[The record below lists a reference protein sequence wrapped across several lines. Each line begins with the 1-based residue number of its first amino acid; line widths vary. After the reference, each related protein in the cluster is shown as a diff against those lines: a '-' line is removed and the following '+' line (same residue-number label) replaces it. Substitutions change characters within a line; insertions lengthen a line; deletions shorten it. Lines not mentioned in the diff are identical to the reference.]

1 MNHALRKPLASLVA
15 FSLVLGLVPLHV
27 WADEPSASSEEPAAQ
42 EQTLSEEDAPEM
54 IAPAEEAPAAEADA
68 AESDVPKTDG
78 EPAAQDPAPTGD
90 AASAEK
96 ATPKKNAEQKADI
109 ASKAEAPKLV
119 AQATT
124 ISSLSMTVTPP
135 EAGTRSTD
143 AKPNVSVSTE
153 GIASYTASWQDHT
166 DVRSMEPDTLD
177 FVAGNT
183 YYALITLHPAEG
195 YAFKTNGHKSMDV
208 YTNDTYYGGGLP
220 ASLDIVTAGIYSGN
234 GQLRMLV
241 SVKATE
247 VQPKYLCI
255 GVSEGG
261 TYSVATSDP
270 FPHENMDGPMNLSV
284 NPGDSVTL
292 TATPDEGY
300 VFKGFYTGIR
310 QMDSSKEGYGFVT
323 DYDPNSLVSSA
334 NPYIFTMRE
343 NVNIYALFAKPT
355 ITLHWSD
362 IDNADLKE
370 PVVFEY
376 SGEDLFDA
384 IKAGLHMS
392 QGPNWEATA
401 QIAGHIESGYFT
413 PEPMSSYSSRAELDD
428 ANVLYDEVT
437 EDMDVY
443 VCMNK
448 VVDNVEVG
456 IEVPAAGGET
466 TTPGDAYSSHTNWHW
481 DEQTNKPYFSVP
493 SGAKF
498 QIAFDPED
506 PSYEPSYWTEKA
518 DKRYEFGNPFI
529 GTFVTGETYYAQ
541 VGLKADFGYG
551 FASANPYARDPQY
564 SGTATVDGGS
574 FENAFCDGI
583 GYTDY
588 LILAVSATAAPDATA
603 HTVTFDTQGGT
614 PVAAQTV
621 NDGGYATEPT
631 KPSKDG
637 FYFLGW
643 FEKPGAELTR
653 EEVHSGKFKFTDTA
667 ITEDKTLYAAW
678 YQGFYGATY
687 DLSAATPKYAQTGG
701 RATFTSTYQQMSPGS
716 GHVWWDYSIVQG
728 SQVTVTAIPAEGS
741 RFVGWA
747 PGTLDSND
755 NMPDDPSSLGDIV
768 STDNPYTFTFD
779 GRTALA
785 ALFEPEAPS
794 YDLTFTFANLGT
806 SAALS
811 DLVSSIT
818 VNGTEWPLP
827 TSGMKVT
834 GQIPV
839 GTSVTAV
846 VKATDGAA
854 FFGANASSIPTFKE
868 DLSEDRTTSTF
879 TFTMPEV
886 MSGLAAEVNVGV
898 SKVVD
903 ITYDANGAAK
913 GPDWPGDKVKYP
925 DFFANMMTTWYV
937 DHVPVGPNNQPM
949 VEPPAGSKYAGIEV
963 TDKNGAHVGA
973 PGTTISGLDLS
984 QGATVKFLWAKD
996 VTVTFDAEGGTP
1008 VPAAQSFTSGGKAT
1022 EPTAPTKGDWT
1033 LAGWYTDESFE
1044 NRFDFNTAVNDDITL
1059 YARWDGR
1066 INVFTY
1072 DMTKSQSAA
1081 GGTFAY
1087 KTIDETDE
1095 GLYSFGTN
1103 AIAEGSTVTLTAT
1116 PDDGYRFVGWAE
1128 DSADGT
1134 VISTDAT
1141 YEFAFTKNP
1150 TTLFAVFEEIPPTLT
1165 LHWTSVDGGDDLVAP
1180 IAIEASPGMNVAQAL
1195 ALDDKDM
1202 TTDVFATDGYLWS
1215 GYQMP
1220 KPMSAYKSIDDLKA
1234 ERVKG
1239 TDSIGKGLDIYYV
1252 MLKKIDAVEMSV
1264 EAPACGTETAM
1275 VSGKQSNPPAATLGE
1290 GNYGPAFEDE
1300 PTAVWGE
1307 WETDHMVFFE
1317 GTLTGGNSYPM
1328 LARLVADF
1336 GYCFADDVTAAVDGA
1351 TGAQVLLPPDKPAFT
1366 LGVSAKVAVEHT
1378 PGETVTENVV
1388 KPSCTEAGSHDDV
1401 VYCTACKEELSRKT
1415 VTDPALGHDWG
1426 PWEVVTK
1433 ATEEADGLER
1443 RTCSRCTEV
1452 EERIIPKLVVE
1463 YYLAAGADQTHTLK
1477 SGTALTFTF
1486 KRSVADEKAF
1496 AHFAGA
1502 RVDGKDLAASN
1513 FTATEGSVILT
1524 LNAAYLDTLATG
1536 SHTLTALFDDG
1547 NNVDVAFTVKA
1558 KGESKPTNSPASTS
1572 GSTKAA
1578 AKTAGGKSS
1587 GLPKTGD
1594 PLAGPTALLLVV
1606 AGFVLVADGMRRRR
1620 A

>member
-1 MNHALRKPLASLVA
+1 MNHVLRKPLASLVA
-15 FSLVLGLVPLHV
+15 FSLVLGLVPLHAL
-27 WADEPSASSEEPAAQ
+27 ADELSASSEEPAAQ
-42 EQTLSEEDAPEM
+42 EQTLSEEDAPEK
-54 IAPAEEAPAAEADA
+54 IAPAEEAPAIEADA
-68 AESDVPKTDG
+68 AKSDVPKTDG
-78 EPAAQDPAPTGD
+78 EPVAQAPAPTGD

-96 ATPKKNAEQKADI
+96 ATPKKDVEQKADI
-109 ASKAEAPKLV
+109 ASMAEAPKLTE
-119 AQATT
+119 QAVT

-135 EAGTRSTD
+135 EAGTGSTD

-166 DVRSMEPDTLD
+166 DVRSMEPETLD

-208 YTNDTYYGGGLP
+208 YTNDTYYGGSLP
-220 ASLDIVTAGIYSGN
+220 ANLDIETAGIYSGN

-241 SVKATE
+241 RVKATE

-261 TYSVATSDP
+261 TYSVATSDS
-270 FPHENMDGPMNLSV
+270 FPHEGMAGSMNLAV
-284 NPGDSVTL
+284 NPGDTVTL
-292 TATPDEGY
+292 KATPASGY

-334 NPYIFTMRE
+334 NPYTFAMSE

-370 PVVFEY
+370 PVVFGY

-384 IKAGLHMS
+384 IKSGLHMS

-401 QIAGHIESGYFT
+401 QIADHIESGYFT

-448 VVDNVEVG
+448 VIDNVEVG
-456 IEVPAAGGET
+456 IVAPVAGVET

-506 PSYEPSYWTEKA
+506 PSYEPSYWTEKV

-551 FASANPYARDPQY
+551 FASANPYARDPEY

-588 LILAVSATAAPDATA
+588 LILAASTKAAPDGSA

-614 PVAAQTV
+614 PIAAQTV

-637 FYFLGW
+637 LYFLGW

-747 PGTLDSND
+747 SGTLDSND

-785 ALFEPEAPS
+785 AL
-794 YDLTFTFANLGT
+794 
-806 SAALS
+806 
-811 DLVSSIT
+811 
-818 VNGTEWPLP
+818 
-827 TSGMKVT
+827 
-834 GQIPV
+834 
-839 GTSVTAV
+839 
-846 VKATDGAA
+846 
-854 FFGANASSIPTFKE
+854 
-868 DLSEDRTTSTF
+868 
-879 TFTMPEV
+879 
-886 MSGLAAEVNVGV
+886 
-898 SKVVD
+898 
-903 ITYDANGAAK
+903 
-913 GPDWPGDKVKYP
+913 
-925 DFFANMMTTWYV
+925 
-937 DHVPVGPNNQPM
+937 
-949 VEPPAGSKYAGIEV
+949 
-963 TDKNGAHVGA
+963 
-973 PGTTISGLDLS
+973 
-984 QGATVKFLWAKD
+984 
-996 VTVTFDAEGGTP
+996 
-1008 VPAAQSFTSGGKAT
+1008 
-1022 EPTAPTKGDWT
+1022 
-1033 LAGWYTDESFE
+1033 
-1044 NRFDFNTAVNDDITL
+1044 
-1059 YARWDGR
+1059 
-1066 INVFTY
+1066 
-1072 DMTKSQSAA
+1072 
-1081 GGTFAY
+1081 
-1087 KTIDETDE
+1087 
-1095 GLYSFGTN
+1095 
-1103 AIAEGSTVTLTAT
+1103 
-1116 PDDGYRFVGWAE
+1116 
-1128 DSADGT
+1128 
-1134 VISTDAT
+1134 
-1141 YEFAFTKNP
+1141 
-1150 TTLFAVFEEIPPTLT
+1150 FEEIPPTLT

-1252 MLKKIDAVEMSV
+1252 MFKKIDAVEMSV

-1275 VSGKQSNPPAATLGE
+1275 VSGVQTNPPAVTLGE

-1317 GTLTGGNSYPM
+1317 GTLTGGNSYPL

-1401 VYCTACKEELSRKT
+1401 VYCTACKEELSRET

-1426 PWEVVTK
+1426 SWEVVTK

-1452 EERIIPKLVVE
+1452 EERAIPKLTVE
-1463 YYLAAGADQTHTLK
+1463 YYLAAGASQTHTLK

-1513 FTATEGSVILT
+1513 FTATEGSVIVT

-1547 NNVDVAFTVKA
+1547 NSVDVAFTVKA
-1558 KGESKPTNSPASTS
+1558 KSESKPTNSPASTS
-1572 GSTKAA
+1572 GSTKTA

-1606 AGFVLVADGMRRRR
+1606 AGFVLLADGMRRKR